1 MQGIVKYSSII
12 ALSMAMAVGLSACG
26 NPFSKKSSNNDDDV
40 VMSQAGPVLWE
51 SSLQYVR
58 VVERDQPGTNQ
69 HPLPI
74 NADDMRDIL
83 SSLYVNQRVL
93 LRTQQVPLFSPGE
106 LQILSSTLAQGLSRA
121 QPNEDITFVTLGVH
135 AGAIAAERKTNSGR
149 VFIDENGRLNI
160 IFGLVHDEYRDTD
173 QYTGQRIDRR
183 VNPLL
188 PGNRRADSQPSTRV
202 ALDNG
207 QSYHE
212 ENGSE
217 RSDWL
222 VIDIPTVLATVAE
235 RKGQETAGALT
246 PEMREEIARTKRQTD
261 NLTDDVANIKEILFE
276 MSDELEQLK
285 QQLEERQ

>member
-12 ALSMAMAVGLSACG
+12 ALSMAMTVGLSACG
-26 NPFSKKSSNNDDDV
+26 NPFSKKSSNDNEV
-40 VMSQAGPVLWE
+40 VMSQSGPTLWE
-51 SSLQYVR
+51 SNLQYVR
-58 VVERDQPGTNQ
+58 LVERDQPGTNQ

-74 NADDMRDIL
+74 NSDEMREIL
-83 SSLYVNQRVL
+83 SSMYVNQRVL

-149 VFIDENGRLNI
+149 VFIDNNGRLNI
-160 IFGLVHDEYRDTD
+160 IFGLVHQEYRDKD
-173 QYTGQRIDRR
+173 QITGQDIDRR

-188 PGNRRADSQPSTRV
+188 PGSRRSDSRPATQV
-202 ALDNG
+202 VLDNG
-207 QSYHE
+207 QSYYE
-212 ENGSE
+212 VDGSE

-222 VIDIPTVLATVAE
+222 IIDIPTVLATAAE
-235 RKGQETAGALT
+235 RKGQDTGALT

-261 NLTDDVANIKEILFE
+261 NLTDDVANIKEVLFE
-276 MSDELEQLK
+276 MSEQLEQLK
-285 QQLEERQ
+285 QQLEEKQ

>member
-12 ALSMAMAVGLSACG
+12 ALSMAMTVGLSACG
-26 NPFSKKSSNNDDDV
+26 NPFSKKSSNDNEV
-40 VMSQAGPVLWE
+40 VMSQSGPKLWE
-51 SSLQYVR
+51 SNLQYVR
-58 VVERDQPGTNQ
+58 LVERDQPGTNQ

-74 NADDMRDIL
+74 NSDEMREIL
-83 SSLYVNQRVL
+83 SSMYVNQRVL

-149 VFIDENGRLNI
+149 VFIDSNGRLNI
-160 IFGLVHDEYRDTD
+160 IFGLVHQEYRDKD
-173 QYTGQRIDRR
+173 QITGQEIDRR
-183 VNPLL
+183 VNPLM
-188 PGNRRADSQPSTRV
+188 PGSRRSDSRPATRV

-207 QSYHE
+207 QSYYE
-212 ENGSE
+212 VDGSE

-222 VIDIPTVLATVAE
+222 VIDIPTVLATAAE
-235 RKGQETAGALT
+235 RKGQDTGALT

-261 NLTDDVANIKEILFE
+261 NLTDDVANIKEVLFE
-276 MSDELEQLK
+276 MSEQLEQLK
-285 QQLEERQ
+285 QQLEDKQ

>member
-12 ALSMAMAVGLSACG
+12 ALSMAMTVGLSACG
-26 NPFSKKSSNNDDDV
+26 NPFSKKSSNDNEV
-40 VMSQAGPVLWE
+40 VMSQSGPKLWE
-51 SSLQYVR
+51 SNLQYVR
-58 VVERDQPGTNQ
+58 LVERDQPGTNQ

-74 NADDMRDIL
+74 NSDEMREIL
-83 SSLYVNQRVL
+83 SSMYVNQRVL

-149 VFIDENGRLNI
+149 VFIDSNGRLNI
-160 IFGLVHDEYRDTD
+160 IFGLVHQEYRDKD
-173 QYTGQRIDRR
+173 QITGQEIDRR
-183 VNPLL
+183 VNPLM
-188 PGNRRADSQPSTRV
+188 PGSRRSDSRPATRV

-207 QSYHE
+207 QSYYE
-212 ENGSE
+212 VDGSE

-222 VIDIPTVLATVAE
+222 VIDIPTVLATAAE
-235 RKGQETAGALT
+235 RKGQDTGALT

-276 MSDELEQLK
+276 MSEQLEQLK
-285 QQLEERQ
+285 QQMQDKQ

>member
-12 ALSMAMAVGLSACG
+12 ALSMAMTVGLSACG
-26 NPFSKKSSNNDDDV
+26 NPFSKKSSNDNEV
-40 VMSQAGPVLWE
+40 VMSQSGPKLWE
-51 SSLQYVR
+51 SNLQYVR
-58 VVERDQPGTNQ
+58 LVERDQPGTNQ

-74 NADDMRDIL
+74 SSDEMREVL
-83 SSLYVNQRVL
+83 SSMYVNQRVL

-135 AGAIAAERKTNSGR
+135 AGAIAAERKTNTGR
-149 VFIDENGRLNI
+149 VFIDNNGRLNI
-160 IFGLVHDEYRDTD
+160 IFGLVHQEYRDKD
-173 QYTGQRIDRR
+173 QITGQEIDRR

-188 PGNRRADSQPSTRV
+188 PGSRRSDSRPATRV

-207 QSYHE
+207 QSYYE
-212 ENGSE
+212 ADGSE

-222 VIDIPTVLATVAE
+222 VIDIPTVLATAAE
-235 RKGQETAGALT
+235 RKGLDTGALT

-276 MSDELEQLK
+276 MSEQLEQLK
-285 QQLEERQ
+285 QQMQDK

>member
-12 ALSMAMAVGLSACG
+12 ALSMAMTVGLSACG
-26 NPFSKKSSNNDDDV
+26 NPFSKKSGSDNDV
-40 VMSQAGPVLWE
+40 VMSQTGPVLWE

-58 VVERDQPGTNQ
+58 LVERDQPGSNQ

-106 LQILSSTLAQGLSRA
+106 LQILSSTLAQGLARA
-121 QPNEDITFVTLGVH
+121 KPNEDITFVTLGVH

-149 VFIDENGRLNI
+149 VFIDETGRLNI
-160 IFGLVHDEYRDTD
+160 IFGLVHEEYRDKD
-173 QYTGQRIDRR
+173 QYTGQKIDRR

-207 QSYHE
+207 QSYRE

-222 VIDIPTVLATVAE
+222 VIDIPTVLAAAAE
-235 RKGQETAGALT
+235 RKGQEATGALT

-276 MSDELEQLK
+276 MSDQIEQLK

>member
-12 ALSMAMAVGLSACG
+12 ALGMAMTVGLSACG
-26 NPFSKKSSNNDDDV
+26 NPFSKKSDDDDV
-40 VMSQAGPVLWE
+40 VMSQSGPVLWE
-51 SSLQYVR
+51 SNLQYVR
-58 VVERDQPGTNQ
+58 MVPRDQPGTNQ

-74 NADDMRDIL
+74 SSDEMREVL

-106 LQILSSTLAQGLSRA
+106 LQILSTTLAQGLSRA

-149 VFIDENGRLNI
+149 VFVDENGRLNI
-160 IFGLVHDEYRDTD
+160 IFGLVHQEYRDKD
-173 QYTGQRIDRR
+173 QYTGQEIDRR

-188 PGNRRADSQPSTRV
+188 PGNRRADSNPATQV

-207 QSYHE
+207 QSYRE
-212 ENGSE
+212 IDGKE

-222 VIDIPTVLATVAE
+222 VIDIPTVLATAAE
-235 RKGQETAGALT
+235 RKGQDNGALT

-276 MSDELEQLK
+276 MSEQLEQLK
-285 QQLEERQ
+285 QQMEENQ

>member
-12 ALSMAMAVGLSACG
+12 ALSMAMTVGLSACG
-26 NPFSKKSSNNDDDV
+26 NPFSKKSGNDNDV
-40 VMSQAGPVLWE
+40 VMSQTGSVLWE

-58 VVERDQPGTNQ
+58 LVERDQPGSNQ

-106 LQILSSTLAQGLSRA
+106 LQILSSTLAQGLARA
-121 QPNEDITFVTLGVH
+121 KPNEDITFVTLGVH

-149 VFIDENGRLNI
+149 VFIDETGRLNI
-160 IFGLVHDEYRDTD
+160 IFGLVHEEYRDKD
-173 QYTGQRIDRR
+173 QYTGQKIDRR

-207 QSYHE
+207 QSYRE

-222 VIDIPTVLATVAE
+222 VIDIPTVLAAAAE
-235 RKGQETAGALT
+235 RKGQEATGALT

-276 MSDELEQLK
+276 MSDQIEQLK

>member
-1 MQGIVKYSSII
+1 MT
-12 ALSMAMAVGLSACG
+12 VGLSACG
-26 NPFSKKSSNNDDDV
+26 NPFSKKSDDDDV
-40 VMSQAGPVLWE
+40 VMSQSGPVLWE
-51 SSLQYVR
+51 SNLQYVR
-58 VVERDQPGTNQ
+58 MVPRDQPGTNQ

-74 NADDMRDIL
+74 SSDEMREVL

-106 LQILSSTLAQGLSRA
+106 LQILSTTLAQGLSRA

-149 VFIDENGRLNI
+149 VFVDENGRLNI
-160 IFGLVHDEYRDTD
+160 IFGLVHQEYRDKD
-173 QYTGQRIDRR
+173 QYTGQEIDRR

-188 PGNRRADSQPSTRV
+188 PGNRRADSNPATQV

-207 QSYHE
+207 QSYRE
-212 ENGSE
+212 IDGKE

-222 VIDIPTVLATVAE
+222 VIDIPTVLATAAE
-235 RKGQETAGALT
+235 RKGQDNGTLT

-276 MSDELEQLK
+276 MSEQLEQLK
-285 QQLEERQ
+285 QQIEENQ

>member
-12 ALSMAMAVGLSACG
+12 ALSVAMTVGLSACG
-26 NPFSKKSSNNDDDV
+26 NPFSKKSSDDDEV
-40 VMSQAGPVLWE
+40 VMSQTGPVLWE
-51 SSLQYVR
+51 SNLQYVR
-58 VVERDQPGTNQ
+58 MVERDQPGTNQ

-74 NADDMRDIL
+74 NQDEMREVL

-106 LQILSSTLAQGLSRA
+106 LQILSSTLAQGLNRA

-149 VFIDENGRLNI
+149 VFVDNNGRLNI
-160 IFGLVHDEYRDTD
+160 IFGLVHQEYRDKD
-173 QYTGQRIDRR
+173 QYTGQEIDRR

-188 PGNRRADSQPSTRV
+188 PGTRKSDSEPATKI

-207 QSYHE
+207 ISYHQE
-212 ENGSE
+212 DGSE
-217 RSDWL
+217 RSDWV
-222 VIDIPTVLATVAE
+222 VIDIPTVLASAAE
-235 RKGQETAGALT
+235 RKGQDTGALT

-261 NLTDDVANIKEILFE
+261 NLTDDVANIKEVLFE
-276 MSDELEQLK
+276 MSEQLEQLK
-285 QQLEERQ
+285 QQLDESNQQ

>member
-12 ALSMAMAVGLSACG
+12 ALGMAMTVGLSACG
-26 NPFSKKSSNNDDDV
+26 NPFSKKSDDDDV
-40 VMSQAGPVLWE
+40 VMSQSGPVLWE
-51 SSLQYVR
+51 SNLQYVR
-58 VVERDQPGTNQ
+58 MVPRDQPGTNQ

-74 NADDMRDIL
+74 SSDEMREVL

-106 LQILSSTLAQGLSRA
+106 LQILSTTLAQGLSRA

-149 VFIDENGRLNI
+149 VFVDENGRLNI
-160 IFGLVHDEYRDTD
+160 IFGLVHQEYRDKD
-173 QYTGQRIDRR
+173 QYTGQEIDRR

-188 PGNRRADSQPSTRV
+188 PGNRRADSNPATQV

-207 QSYHE
+207 QSYRE
-212 ENGSE
+212 IDGKE

-222 VIDIPTVLATVAE
+222 VIDIPTVLATAAE
-235 RKGQETAGALT
+235 RKGQDNGTLT

-276 MSDELEQLK
+276 MSEQLEQLK
-285 QQLEERQ
+285 QQMEENQ

>member
-12 ALSMAMAVGLSACG
+12 ALGMAMTVGLSACG
-26 NPFSKKSSNNDDDV
+26 NPFSKKSDDDDV
-40 VMSQAGPVLWE
+40 VMSQSGPVLWE
-51 SSLQYVR
+51 SNLQYVR
-58 VVERDQPGTNQ
+58 MVPRDQPGTNQ

-74 NADDMRDIL
+74 SSDEMREVL

-106 LQILSSTLAQGLSRA
+106 LQILSTTLAQGLSRA

-149 VFIDENGRLNI
+149 VFVDENGRLNI
-160 IFGLVHDEYRDTD
+160 IFGLVHQEYRDKD
-173 QYTGQRIDRR
+173 QYTGQEIDRR

-188 PGNRRADSQPSTRV
+188 PGNRRADSNPATQV

-207 QSYHE
+207 QSYRE
-212 ENGSE
+212 IDGKE

-222 VIDIPTVLATVAE
+222 VIDIPTVLATAAE
-235 RKGQETAGALT
+235 RKGQDNGTLT

-276 MSDELEQLK
+276 MSEQLEQLK
-285 QQLEERQ
+285 QQIEENQ

>member
-12 ALSMAMAVGLSACG
+12 ALSMAMTVGLSACG
-26 NPFSKKSSNNDDDV
+26 NPFSKKSSNDNEI
-40 VMSQAGPVLWE
+40 VMSQSGPKLWE
-51 SSLQYVR
+51 SNLQYVR
-58 VVERDQPGTNQ
+58 LVERDQPGTNQ

-74 NADDMRDIL
+74 SSDEMREVL
-83 SSLYVNQRVL
+83 SSMYVNQRVL

-149 VFIDENGRLNI
+149 VFIDSNGRMNI
-160 IFGLVHDEYRDTD
+160 IFGLVHQEYRDKD
-173 QYTGQRIDRR
+173 QITGQDIDRR

-188 PGNRRADSQPSTRV
+188 PGSRRSDSRPATRV

-207 QSYHE
+207 QSYYE
-212 ENGSE
+212 ADGSE

-222 VIDIPTVLATVAE
+222 VIDIPTVLATAAE
-235 RKGQETAGALT
+235 RKGQDTGALT

-276 MSDELEQLK
+276 MSEQLEQLK
-285 QQLEERQ
+285 QQMQDKQ

>member
-12 ALSMAMAVGLSACG
+12 ALSMAMTVGLSACG
-26 NPFSKKSSNNDDDV
+26 NPFSKKSSNDNEV
-40 VMSQAGPVLWE
+40 VMSQSGPTLWE
-51 SSLQYVR
+51 SNLQYVR
-58 VVERDQPGTNQ
+58 LVQRDQPGTNQ

-74 NADDMRDIL
+74 NSDEMREIL

-149 VFIDENGRLNI
+149 VFIDSNGRMNI
-160 IFGLVHDEYRDTD
+160 IFGLVHQEYRDKD
-173 QYTGQRIDRR
+173 QITGQDIDRR

-188 PGNRRADSQPSTRV
+188 PGSRRSDSRPATQV
-202 ALDNG
+202 VLDNG
-207 QSYHE
+207 QSYYE
-212 ENGSE
+212 ADGSE

-222 VIDIPTVLATVAE
+222 VIDIPTVLATAAE
-235 RKGQETAGALT
+235 RKGQDTGALT

-276 MSDELEQLK
+276 MSEQLEQLK
-285 QQLEERQ
+285 QQLEEKQ

>member
-12 ALSMAMAVGLSACG
+12 ALSMAMTVGLSACG
-26 NPFSKKSSNNDDDV
+26 NPFSKKSSNDNEI
-40 VMSQAGPVLWE
+40 VMSQSGPKLWE
-51 SSLQYVR
+51 SNLQYVR
-58 VVERDQPGTNQ
+58 LVERDQPGTNQ

-74 NADDMRDIL
+74 SSDEMREVL
-83 SSLYVNQRVL
+83 SSMYVNQRVL

-149 VFIDENGRLNI
+149 VFIDSNGRMNI
-160 IFGLVHDEYRDTD
+160 IFGLVHQEYRDKD
-173 QYTGQRIDRR
+173 QITGQDIDRR

-188 PGNRRADSQPSTRV
+188 PGSRRSDSRPATRV

-207 QSYHE
+207 QSYYE
-212 ENGSE
+212 ADGSE

-222 VIDIPTVLATVAE
+222 VIDIPTVLATAAE
-235 RKGQETAGALT
+235 RKGQDTGALT

-276 MSDELEQLK
+276 MSEQIEQLK
-285 QQLEERQ
+285 QQMQDKQ

>member
-12 ALSMAMAVGLSACG
+12 ALSMAMTVGLSACG
-26 NPFSKKSSNNDDDV
+26 NPFSKKSSNDNEV
-40 VMSQAGPVLWE
+40 VMSQSGPKLWE
-51 SSLQYVR
+51 SNLQYVR
-58 VVERDQPGTNQ
+58 LVERDQPGTNQ

-74 NADDMRDIL
+74 NSDEMREVL

-149 VFIDENGRLNI
+149 VFIDSNGRLNI
-160 IFGLVHDEYRDTD
+160 IFGLVHQEYRDKD
-173 QYTGQRIDRR
+173 QITGQDIDRR

-188 PGNRRADSQPSTRV
+188 PGSRRSDSRPATQV
-202 ALDNG
+202 VLDNG
-207 QSYHE
+207 QSYYE
-212 ENGSE
+212 VDGSE

-222 VIDIPTVLATVAE
+222 IIDIPTVLATAAE
-235 RKGQETAGALT
+235 RKGQDTGALT

-261 NLTDDVANIKEILFE
+261 NLTDDVANIKEVLFE
-276 MSDELEQLK
+276 MSEQLEQLK
-285 QQLEERQ
+285 QQLEEKQ

>member
-12 ALSMAMAVGLSACG
+12 ALSMAMTVGLSACG
-26 NPFSKKSSNNDDDV
+26 NPFSKKSSNDNEV
-40 VMSQAGPVLWE
+40 VMSQSGPKLWE
-51 SSLQYVR
+51 SNLQYVR
-58 VVERDQPGTNQ
+58 LVERDQPGTNQ

-74 NADDMRDIL
+74 NSDEMRDVL

-149 VFIDENGRLNI
+149 VFIDSNGRLNI
-160 IFGLVHDEYRDTD
+160 IFGLVHQEYRDKD
-173 QYTGQRIDRR
+173 QITGQDIDRR

-188 PGNRRADSQPSTRV
+188 PGSRRSDSKPATQV
-202 ALDNG
+202 VLDNG
-207 QSYHE
+207 QSYNE
-212 ENGSE
+212 VNGSE

-235 RKGQETAGALT
+235 RKGQDTGALT

-276 MSDELEQLK
+276 MSEQLEQLK
-285 QQLEERQ
+285 QQMQDKQ

>member
-12 ALSMAMAVGLSACG
+12 ALSMAMTVGLSACG
-26 NPFSKKSSNNDDDV
+26 NPFSKKSSNDNEV
-40 VMSQAGPVLWE
+40 VMSQSGPTLWE
-51 SSLQYVR
+51 SNLQYVR
-58 VVERDQPGTNQ
+58 LVERDQPGTNQ

-74 NADDMRDIL
+74 NSDEMREVL

-149 VFIDENGRLNI
+149 VFIDSNGRLNI
-160 IFGLVHDEYRDTD
+160 IFGLVHQEYRDKD
-173 QYTGQRIDRR
+173 QITGQDIDRR

-188 PGNRRADSQPSTRV
+188 PGSRRSDSRPATQV
-202 ALDNG
+202 VLDNG
-207 QSYHE
+207 QSYYE
-212 ENGSE
+212 VDGSE

-222 VIDIPTVLATVAE
+222 IIDIPTVLATAAE
-235 RKGQETAGALT
+235 RKGQDTGALT

-261 NLTDDVANIKEILFE
+261 NLTDDVANIKEVLFE
-276 MSDELEQLK
+276 MSEQLEQLK
-285 QQLEERQ
+285 QQLEDKQ